1 MSAQDKTRS
10 YRDVLVGEKGI
21 VLAEAAHELTS
32 RFPSGEKYGLISQMT
47 CAALS
52 VPSNLAEGQARRTTG
67 DFVRYV
73 SNAKGSIAE
82 LDTQR
87 VIAERLKYCTIAA
100 VGALSQRSLELRK
113 LLNSLQ
119 QEFSPGG

>member
-1 MSAQDKTRS
+1 M
-10 YRDVLVGEKGI
+10 LVWQKGI
-21 VLAEAAHELTS
+21 VLAEATHELTS

-47 CAALS
+47 RAAVS

-87 VIAERLKYCTIAA
+87 VIAEQLKYCTLAD
-100 VGALSQRSLELRK
+100 VGALSQRILELRK
-113 LLNSLQ
+113 MLNSLQ